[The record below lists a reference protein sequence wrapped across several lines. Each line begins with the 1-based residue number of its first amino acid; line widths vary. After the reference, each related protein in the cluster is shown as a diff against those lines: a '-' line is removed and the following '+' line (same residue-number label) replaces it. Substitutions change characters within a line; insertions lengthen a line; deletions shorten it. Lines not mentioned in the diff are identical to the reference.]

1 MLCRPDALRRHG
13 PSNDFGSPAGL
24 EDKQIRALR
33 MELRSC
39 RLNGSGMNKIART
52 RPATLF
58 SINRRS
64 VHVQSYNRCGSLAVM
79 PAETVFDATEA
90 ELGVAASS
98 RIKVPI

>member
-1 MLCRPDALRRHG
+1 MIWARRQG
-13 PSNDFGSPAGL
+13 W

-52 RPATLF
+52 TPGTLF
-58 SINRRS
+58 SINRS

-79 PAETVFDATEA
+79 PAEIVFDATEA
-90 ELGVAASS
+90 ELGRRGVEPYKGAYLGPF
-98 RIKVPI
+98 VV